1 MALAVRFY
9 LLAGAAL
16 IAVHLAVGGSLAI
29 YEGVGLSAS
38 VLIFLGA
45 AWYRP
50 PRALGWLSIGL
61 SQSLAAFGDILGH
74 LHTTRPF
81 PGPPDIAY
89 LVSFAAFAIGVFLLM
104 GRNFPWRDWEA
115 NLDALL
121 ITACLAFTAW
131 MLFFDRADSSYGFTA
146 AGLITL
152 AYPLFA
158 TFGVAL
164 MIRIGLLGDQPVA
177 YWLLLASILPLTL
190 ADGQYVQPA
199 LNVTYHFGSWVDAAW
214 LGSYVL
220 CGAAALDPSLRRFAR
235 SRLRNRGRSSARGVI
250 AGGIGLV
257 ALRVVDRYDVIVKH
271 RAESVLLGAG
281 QVLIVIAVVARVLL
295 YVRELNRQRV
305 LAEDSERRFRLIF
318 ERAPIGISF
327 GRDGVM
333 SDTNPALHRMLG
345 YSAAEFAERHY
356 LELTHPDDRDLDMQA
371 QMDTGRLDHFSV
383 DKRYVKKDG
392 GILYAHVNIAL
403 EPDTLG
409 VSLIEDVTQRRELE
423 EQLRQSQKMDAIG
436 KLAGG
441 IAHDFNNLM
450 TAVLGYSDL
459 LLAKLNGDES
469 GSREKIEGIRDAAM
483 RASDLTRQLL
493 AFGRRQM
500 LEMRDVDMRDVVV
513 RSESLLRRL
522 IGEDIKLDAVVA
534 PEPVVVHADPTQL
547 DQVVINLAVNAR
559 EAMPDGGTLT
569 IVVTTE
575 DGNAVLAVGDTGV
588 GMDEETR
595 DRIFEPF
602 FTTKPFGEGTGL
614 GLSTVDG
621 IVAQSGGT
629 IGVSTTEGSG
639 TVFTVRLPLVEA
651 PATVP
656 VD

>member
-1 MALAVRFY
+1 M
-9 LLAGAAL
+9 
-16 IAVHLAVGGSLAI
+16 GGSLAI

-38 VLIFLGA
+38 ALIFLGI
-45 AWYRP
+45 AWNRP
-50 PRALGWLSIGL
+50 PRAVGWLAIGV
-61 SQSLAAFGDILGH
+61 SQSLAAFGDVLAH
-74 LHTTRPF
+74 LHPARTF
-81 PGPPDIAY
+81 PGPPDLAY
-89 LVSFAAFAIGVFLLM
+89 LVSFAAFGIGIFLLM

-131 MLFFDRADSSYGFTA
+131 MLFFDKGDSAFGFTA
-146 AGLITL
+146 AGLVTI

-158 TFGVAL
+158 TLGIAL
-164 MIRIGLLGDQPVA
+164 MVRIGLLGDQPVS
-177 YWLLLASILPLTL
+177 YWLLLASLLPLTL

-199 LNVTYHFGSWVDAAW
+199 LDVKYHLGSWVDAAW

-220 CGAAALDPSLRRFAR
+220 CAAAVLDPSLRRFAR
-235 SRLRNRGRSSARGVI
+235 SRRRNRGRSSARGVI

-257 ALRVVDRYDVIVKH
+257 TLRVVDRYDVIVQH
-271 RAESVLLGAG
+271 RAESLLLGIG
-281 QVLIVIAVVARVLL
+281 QVLIVLAVVARVLL

-305 LAEDSERRFRLIF
+305 IAEESERRFRLIF

-345 YSAAEFAERHY
+345 YDAREFADRHY
-356 LELTHPDDRDLDMQA
+356 LDVTHPDDRDLDVQA
-371 QMDTGRLDHFSV
+371 QLNAGRVDHFSV

-403 EPDTLG
+403 EQDTLG

-459 LLAKLNGDES
+459 LLAKLNGDENA
-469 GSREKIEGIRDAAM
+469 SREKVEGIRDAAL

-500 LEMRDVDMRDVVV
+500 LEMRDIDMRDVVV

-522 IGEDIKLDAVVA
+522 IGEDIKLDAIVA
-534 PEPVVVHADPTQL
+534 SEPVFVHADPTQL

-559 EAMPDGGTLT
+559 EAMPGGGTLT

-575 DGNAVLAVGDTGV
+575 EGNAVLAVGDTGV
-588 GMDEETR
+588 GIAEEMR
-595 DRIFEPF
+595 ERIFEPF

-629 IGVSTTEGSG
+629 IAVTTEEGRG